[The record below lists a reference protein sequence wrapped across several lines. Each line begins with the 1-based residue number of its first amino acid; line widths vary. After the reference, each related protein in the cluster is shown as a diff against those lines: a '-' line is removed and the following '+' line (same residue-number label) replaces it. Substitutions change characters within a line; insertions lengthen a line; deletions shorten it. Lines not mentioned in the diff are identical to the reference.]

1 MNTATI
7 TEKGQ
12 ITIPK
17 KIRDA
22 LNLKPSDKIIF
33 VRRGNTIILKPV
45 ADVVNIRGIVKTEK
59 CPDSK
64 EVREQTQQNI
74 AERIANE

>member
-33 VRRGNTIILKPV
+33 VRRGNAIILKPV
-45 ADVVNIRGIVKTEK
+45 ADVINIRGVLKTEK
-59 CPDSK
+59 SQDAS